1 LASTTGT
8 VRGLPKR
15 SIQVSITVFPGLLIF
30 LSVAAFNL
38 AGDLLRDALDPAQ
51 ITRRGDA

>member
-15 SIQVSITVFPGLLIF
+15 SIQVSITVFPGL
-30 LSVAAFNL
+30 
-38 AGDLLRDALDPAQ
+38 R
-51 ITRRGDA
+51 